1 MNKSE
6 NPELK
11 DKIALVTG
19 ASQGIGLEIS
29 KLFYSHGAKVIFADL
44 NEPKEEILQ
53 NVCYKF
59 IKTDLSN
66 LNEAALLTSKALKE
80 EGRID
85 ILVNNAGIQN
95 VHKAEEFDDLLWAKM
110 IQIMLIA
117 PFQISK
123 RIIPSMK
130 SQGFGRIINMSSI
143 HGLVASPFKSAYNS
157 AKHGLIGLTKTLAL
171 ELGEFGIT
179 VNAICPGYVQTEL
192 VESQITNQAKNYNM
206 SKEDVIKD
214 IMLSPAA
221 IKKLI
226 HPTEVARIAL
236 FLASENSGSITGSS
250 YSIDGGW
257 TARWN

>member
-1 MNKSE
+1 MNKLE

-44 NEPKEEILQ
+44 NKPEKQIAQ
-53 NVCYKF
+53 SICYKF
-59 IKTDLSN
+59 IKTDLSDIN
-66 LNEAALLTSKALKE
+66 QAASLPIQALE
-80 EGRID
+80 VEGKID

-123 RIIPSMK
+123 RVIPSMK
-130 SQGFGRIINMSSI
+130 SQRFGRIINMSSI

-179 VNAICPGYVQTEL
+179 VNAICPGYVQTKL
-192 VESQITNQAKNYNM
+192 MESQISDQAKNYNM
-206 SKEDVIKD
+206 SQEDVLRNI
-214 IMLSPAA
+214 ILEPSAV
-221 IKKLI
+221 KKLI
-226 HPTEVARIAL
+226 QPTEVARLAL

-257 TARWN
+257 TAR

>member
-1 MNKSE
+1 MNKLE

-11 DKIALVTG
+11 DKVALVTG

-29 KLFYSHGAKVIFADL
+29 KLFYSHGAKVIFVDL
-44 NEPKEEILQ
+44 NEPEEEILQ
-53 NVCYKF
+53 TICYKF
-59 IKTDLSN
+59 IKTDLSD
-66 LNEAALLTSKALKE
+66 LDQTASLPTKALKE

-85 ILVNNAGIQN
+85 ILVNNAGVQN

-192 VESQITNQAKNYNM
+192 MESQISDQAANHNM
-206 SKEDVIKD
+206 PEEDVLKNI
-214 IMLSPAA
+214 ILAPAA
-221 IKKLI
+221 VKKLI
-226 HPTEVARIAL
+226 QPTEVARLAL

-257 TARWN
+257 TAR

>member
-179 VNAICPGYVQTEL
+179 VNAIAPGYVYTEL
-192 VESQITNQAKNYNM
+192 TRPRFEDPETRSWLM
-206 SKEDVIKD
+206 SRIPQGRHGEPEDMAGTAV
-214 IMLSPAA
+214 
-221 IKKLI
+221 
-226 HPTEVARIAL
+226 
-236 FLASENSGSITGSS
+236 FLASAASAYVTGVVIP
-250 YSIDGGW
+250 IDGGW
-257 TARWN
+257 LAG

>member
-1 MNKSE
+1 MNKLE

-11 DKIALVTG
+11 EKVVLVTG

-53 NVCYKF
+53 TICYKF
-59 IKTDLSN
+59 IKTDLSD
-66 LNEAALLTSKALKE
+66 LDQTASLPTKALEE

-85 ILVNNAGIQN
+85 ILVNNAGVQN
-95 VHKAEEFDDLLWAKM
+95 VHKAEEFDDILWAKM

-192 VESQITNQAKNYNM
+192 MESQISDQAANHNM
-206 SKEDVIKD
+206 PEEDVLKNI
-214 IMLSPAA
+214 ILAPAA
-221 IKKLI
+221 VKKLI
-226 HPTEVARIAL
+226 QPTEVARLAL

-257 TARWN
+257 TAR

>member
-1 MNKSE
+1 
-6 NPELK
+6 
-11 DKIALVTG
+11 
-19 ASQGIGLEIS
+19 LEIS
-29 KLFYSHGAKVIFADL
+29 KLFHSHGAKVIFADL
-44 NEPKEEILQ
+44 NEPEENILQ
-53 NVCYKF
+53 HICYKF
-59 IKTDLSN
+59 IKTDLSD
-66 LNEAALLTSKALKE
+66 LEQSASLPTKALE
-80 EGRID
+80 TGGRID
-85 ILVNNAGIQN
+85 ILVNNAGVQN
-95 VHKAEEFDDLLWAKM
+95 VHKAEEFDDLLWSKM

-123 RIIPSMK
+123 RVIPSMK

-192 VESQITNQAKNYNM
+192 MESQISDQAANHNM
-206 SKEDVIKD
+206 SKEDVVKKI
-214 IMLSPAA
+214 ILGPSAV
-221 IKKLI
+221 KKLI
-226 HPTEVARIAL
+226 QPTEVARLAL

-257 TARWN
+257 TAR